1 MFKIIKK
8 GSNNFWHVFNDGA
21 KNVSISDFEVVLDD
35 VLNTFVIVLRNGA
48 NIPQISLSVLDI
60 IVIDETAS
68 SVEETF
74 LTAEQL
80 RTRLVVLGYTAY
92 LGAGNADSITGLISE
107 GTNVTITGTGT
118 LADPYVISSSGGS
131 GTTPTLQEVTT
142 EGNETTDEVIFR
154 ASADLFVK
162 IDSTTGFIEFWDLSI
177 DAVNAISIINQ
188 SYINI
193 SDGATSKFEYN
204 PYTNRLS
211 IEDNLFEYVINSN
224 GNVEILDKTTNKT
237 LTIQIPTSI
246 TDTRAQTY
254 QDASGTIAL
263 TSDIPT
269 TATDLDALKRDGSN
283 ANIDVDLGDFAIKA
297 KEVVTQTN
305 GSTKKM
311 ILKSN
316 NVDTEHTAEWQ
327 NKDYDGIAD
336 ITDITDALATFK
348 TDEFLDAT
356 SSIQGQLD
364 SKQQKMSWISSSS
377 PYTGTGS
384 TALQKLSNAGS
395 SGNGSF
401 PAKANTRYK
410 IEIQFQLS
418 GLSTGTTNYVQFGIL
433 GTAGITS
440 VNGQSLACKSATL
453 ISSNTPSYTAL
464 NSATISAALMT
475 SGTQA
480 FARATINIEVVTST
494 AGTLIIAFATNV
506 STTPIVENH
515 IIRFIELGASSTT
528 SSSDIV

>member
-1 MFKIIKK
+1 MAQQHLNVGTTANDRTGDTLRASQQKAE
-8 GSNNFWHVFNDGA
+8 SNFNELYARPDFTDAPSDG
-21 KNVSISDFEVVLDD
+21 
-35 VLNTFVIVLRNGA
+35 
-48 NIPQISLSVLDI
+48 NIYGRKDG
-60 IVIDETAS
+60 DW
-68 SVEETF
+68 
-74 LTAEQL
+74 EQ
-80 RTRLVVLGYTAY
+80 
-92 LGAGNADSITGLISE
+92 
-107 GTNVTITGTGT
+107 VT
-118 LADPYVISSSGGS
+118 GGS
-131 GTTPTLQEVTT
+131 GTTPTLQEVVI

-193 SDGATSKFEYN
+193 SDGDTSKFEYN

-211 IEDNLFEYVINSN
+211 IEDNLFGYVINSN
-224 GNVEILDKTTNKT
+224 GNIEILDKTTAKS
-237 LTIQIPTSI
+237 LFVQVPTSI
-246 TDTRAQTY
+246 TDDRVQTY

-269 TATDLDALKRDGSN
+269 TPDEVGALAIDGSN

-316 NVDTEHTAEWQ
+316 NVDTDHTAEWQ

-336 ITDITDALATFK
+336 ITDITNALATFK

-356 SSIQGQLD
+356 SSIQTQID
-364 SKQQKMSWISSSS
+364 SKQNKMSWISSSS
-377 PYTGTGS
+377 PYTGTTS

-418 GLSTGTTNYVQFGIL
+418 GLSTTTNYVQFGIL

-475 SGTQA
+475 SGTQT

-506 STTPIVENH
+506 STTPVVENH